1 MGGKMESIESVIPKD
16 FEISDKELLEKYNNR
31 FSYNQVKRK
40 VVELMYEKAVG
51 RELREQYERVSR
63 KRHID

>member
-1 MGGKMESIESVIPKD
+1 MANIDSVIPED

-40 VVELMYEKAVG
+40 VVELMYERAVG
-51 RELREQYERVSR
+51 RELREQYERVARRRSS
-63 KRHID
+63 